1 MQMSQDQL
9 KLLKKCEDEEIASQ
23 GMGACQ
29 VLLEQMDQE
38 NMKFDEENPEA
49 LKFENEDPNDSYIQM
64 AQKITPND
72 VPKVLN
78 MAFKMKEDP
87 NVSPGLK
94 NAANRL
100 IRAIEA
106 L

>member
-1 MQMSQDQL
+1 MELDENEL
-9 KLLKKCEDEEIASQ
+9 KLIKKCEDKEIDTSA
-23 GMGACQ
+23 MGACT
-29 VLLEQMDQE
+29 VMLEEMDRGE
-38 NMKFDEENPEA
+38 VDLGEDMPDE
-49 LKFENEDPNDSYIQM
+49 SYIQM

-72 VPKVLN
+72 VPLVLK
-78 MAFKMKEDP
+78 MAFKIKERP
-87 NVSPGLK
+87 NVSPDMK

>member
-1 MQMSQDQL
+1 MPVSENEL
-9 KLLKKCEDEEIASQ
+9 KLMKKCEDPEIATE

-29 VLLEQMDQE
+29 VLLKEMDRE
-38 NMKFDEENPEA
+38 NI
-49 LKFENEDPNDSYIQM
+49 KFEEDNPDESYMEM

-72 VPKVLN
+72 VPKVLQ
-78 MAFKMKEDP
+78 MAFKMKENP
-87 NVSPGLK
+87 NVNPGLK

>member
-1 MQMSQDQL
+1 MPLSENDL
-9 KLLKKCEDEEIASQ
+9 KIMKKCEDPEIASE

-29 VLLEQMDQE
+29 VLLEEMDRE
-38 NMKFDEENPEA
+38 NI
-49 LKFENEDPNDSYIQM
+49 KFEGDDPDESYMEM

-72 VPKVLN
+72 VPRVLE
-78 MAFKMKEDP
+78 MAFKMKENPD
-87 NVSPGLK
+87 VSPGLK

>member
-1 MQMSQDQL
+1 MAQEKMELDENAL
-9 KLLKKCEDEEIASQ
+9 KLIRKCEEDKEIASE

-29 VLLEQMDQE
+29 VMLEEMDKGNVDTE
-38 NMKFDEENPEA
+38 FMKMDIPGETYME
-49 LKFENEDPNDSYIQM
+49 M
-64 AQKITPND
+64 AQKIRPED
-72 VPKVLN
+72 VPMVLR
-78 MAFKMKEDP
+78 MAFKMKENP
-87 NVSPGLK
+87 KVEPGMK